1 MNASTDLPR
10 GYDAPQEDEIDLAQL
25 WNILYNGKW
34 IIITFVI
41 VALLAGMAYLFVTPP
56 VYRANALI
64 QVQSEEPP
72 GALKGLMEATS
83 IATGVKMG
91 TQAATQMQ
99 IIKSRSVLGDV
110 VDKRSLTVT
119 AKPKYFPLVGEP
131 LAKRNDQESDPQ
143 QSPVAADAG
152 NWLTRYAWGSTKV
165 VISAL
170 AVPEQFNGQDRK
182 SVV

>member
-1 MNASTDLPR
+1 MNASSDTAR
-10 GYDAPQEDEIDLAQL
+10 GYDGPADDEIDLAQL

-34 IIITFVI
+34 IIVGFVI

-64 QVQSEEPP
+64 QVQSDEPP
-72 GALKGLMEATS
+72 AALKGLMEATS
-83 IATGVKMG
+83 IAAGVKMG

-119 AKPKYFPLVGEP
+119 AKPKYFPF
-131 LAKRNDQESDPQ
+131 
-143 QSPVAADAG
+143 
-152 NWLTRYAWGSTKV
+152 
-165 VISAL
+165 I
-170 AVPEQFNGQDRK
+170 
-182 SVV
+182 